1 MRIGIDARLIA
12 ETGVGRYT
20 RNLIR
25 ELQRIDRTNEY
36 VVFLRKGSFEAFA
49 LPNKRWR
56 KVLADVP
63 WHTITEQILMPGIL
77 RREKLDLLHVPY
89 FNVPIFYR
97 GPFVVTVHDLTIL
110 HFDTGKASTHAWVL
124 YKLRRLGYRV
134 IVRWGIMHAK
144 HLIAVSQATK
154 KEILDHFPVVADTIT
169 VTHEGVDENLQRPQ
183 TPLIKGSYFLY
194 VGNAYPHKNLETLV
208 AAFGKLKDTTTLV
221 FVGKDDFFY
230 RRIRKNVEDVGLS
243 KSVTFFGAAND
254 AQLASLYQHAVA
266 LVFPSRME
274 GFGLPALEAMS
285 FGCPVVC
292 SDIPVFHE
300 LLGDEAVYFDPQSP
314 DDLAQKLK
322 GVIDQGTRTQ
332 REPNA
337 NVLSR
342 FSWKQMAQKTITI
355 YERSI
360 GL

>member
-25 ELQRIDRTNEY
+25 ELQRIDRANEY
-36 VVFLRKGSFEAFA
+36 VVFLRKGSFDAFA

-63 WHTITEQILMPGIL
+63 WHTVMEQILMPGIFHK
-77 RREKLDLLHVPY
+77 EKLDLLHIPY

-97 GPFVVTVHDLTIL
+97 SPFIVTVHDLTIL
-110 HFDTGKASTHAWVL
+110 HFDTGKASTHAWAL

-154 KEILDHFPVVADTIT
+154 KEILDHFPVSGDTIT
-169 VTHEGVDENLQRPQ
+169 VTHEGVDENLAGPQ
-183 TPLIKGSYFLY
+183 KPIIDGEYFLY
-194 VGNAYPHKNLETLV
+194 VGNAYPHKNLEALLV
-208 AAFGKLKDTTTLV
+208 AFENLKGATKLV

-230 RRIRKNVEDVGLS
+230 RRVRKKAEELGLL
-243 KSVTFFGAAND
+243 KSVVFFGAAND
-254 AQLASLYQHAVA
+254 TQLASLYQHAVA
-266 LVFPSRME
+266 LVFPSLME
-274 GFGLPALEAMS
+274 GFGLPALEATS

-300 LLGDEAVYFDPQSP
+300 LLGENAIFFDPLSSN
-314 DDLAQKLK
+314 DIARKLQAVESHK
-322 GVIDQGTRTQ
+322 VSFKPLL
-332 REPNA
+332 EK
-337 NVLSR
+337 
-342 FSWKQMAQKTITI
+342 FSWKQMAEKTLGI
-355 YERSI
+355 YKAVT
-360 GL
+360 